1 MTRAVRVKKREKERC
16 KKKKRNAKRGG
27 KLGAETGRNEE
38 WRVYIY
44 MYTGVEGYG
53 VR

>member
-1 MTRAVRVKKREKERC
+1 MKKREKERC
-16 KKKKRNAKRGG
+16 KKKRNAKRGG